1 MLSTAISL
9 FILNFTV
16 LFLLSLC
23 TVSCFLASD
32 ELDSVALSQL
42 GNFVLRNMQHYF
54 NLVGKRVERE
64 QEGGAGDTLML
75 VRALDRFHRR
85 LQAMNTLFSDT
96 DFAR

>member
-1 MLSTAISL
+1 MA
-9 FILNFTV
+9 V
-16 LFLLSLC
+16 
-23 TVSCFLASD
+23 
-32 ELDSVALSQL
+32 SQL
-42 GNFVLRNMQHYF
+42 GKFVLCNMQRYF

-64 QEGGAGDTLML
+64 QEGGAGDTLVL

>member
-1 MLSTAISL
+1 MYC
-9 FILNFTV
+9 
-16 LFLLSLC
+16 LLL
-23 TVSCFLASD
+23 FLASD

-42 GNFVLRNMQHYF
+42 GNFVLCNMQHYF
-54 NLVGKRVERE
+54 NMVEKRVERE
-64 QEGGAGDTLML
+64 QEGGVEDTVVL

>member
-1 MLSTAISL
+1 MYC
-9 FILNFTV
+9 
-16 LFLLSLC
+16 LLLLL
-23 TVSCFLASD
+23 TSD

-42 GNFVLRNMQHYF
+42 GNFVLCNMQHYF
-54 NLVGKRVERE
+54 NIVGKRVERE
-64 QEGGAGDTLML
+64 QEGGAEDTLVL

>member
-1 MLSTAISL
+1 ML
-9 FILNFTV
+9 
-16 LFLLSLC
+16 LC
-23 TVSCFLASD
+23 FVFSD

-42 GNFVLRNMQHYF
+42 GNFVLRNMEHYF
-54 NLVGKRVERE
+54 SVVGKRVEHE
-64 QEGGAGDTLML
+64 QVGGSGDTVVL